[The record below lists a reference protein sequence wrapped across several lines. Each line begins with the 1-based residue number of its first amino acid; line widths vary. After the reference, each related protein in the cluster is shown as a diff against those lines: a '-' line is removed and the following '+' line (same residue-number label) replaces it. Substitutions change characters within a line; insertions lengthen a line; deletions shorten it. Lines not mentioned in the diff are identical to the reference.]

1 MGKLHEP
8 IWQVQF
14 LVSEKFF
21 CAYLHQI
28 AIKIMLLI
36 VNNLHEKRIIESQE
50 GEILLERALFV
61 ICNVFKIGLTLHEKC
76 SRFSISNHMIL
87 SAIWNKQAEA
97 NFFTD

>member
-1 MGKLHEP
+1 MAENECICMGKLHEP

-28 AIKIMLLI
+28 AIKIMLLL

-50 GEILLERALFV
+50 GEILVERALFV
-61 ICNVFKIGLTLHEKC
+61 ICNVFQNWAHV
-76 SRFSISNHMIL
+76 
-87 SAIWNKQAEA
+87 A
-97 NFFTD
+97 

>member
-1 MGKLHEP
+1 MAENECICMGKLHEP

-36 VNNLHEKRIIESQE
+36 VNNLHEKRIIESQD
-50 GEILLERALFV
+50 GRNLGRACA
-61 ICNVFKIGLTLHEKC
+61 ICNLQCVSKLG
-76 SRFSISNHMIL
+76 SRCMKNAL
-87 SAIWNKQAEA
+87 VLV
-97 NFFTD
+97 